1 MHLVESAAHGDGR
14 QTAHGDP
21 TQDRDN
27 PHAKGVMS
35 DPGPAP
41 RRKSAFTLVRELIG
55 GVRTLAGLE
64 VRQARAEMAES
75 LGHVKGGAVS
85 FAIAAALVVMF
96 VVMLLATIA
105 MLPPAFA
112 RLRWLGGGGPPFAIG
127 GTSLLVFICMA
138 WDRRAQGHI
147 HPAFLWGGGLLV
159 LSLPLRFALARSDT
173 WVDVARWLTR

>member
-1 MHLVESAAHGDGR
+1 VHLVESAAHGDGR
-14 QTAHGDP
+14 HKADGDP

-85 FAIAAALVVMF
+85 FAIAAAIVVMF
-96 VVMLLATIA
+96 VVMLLATIVA
-105 MLPPAFA
+105 TLFV
-112 RLRWLGGGGPPFAIG
+112 LG
-127 GTSLLVFICMA
+127 
-138 WDRRAQGHI
+138 
-147 HPAFLWGGGLLV
+147 LWWVDLILLV
-159 LSLPLRFALARSDT
+159 LLLVIAGLLAWRGVRQMRQVKVKPEQTIASVKEDIA
-173 WVDVARWLTR
+173 WAKRLIKRG